1 MSGHGKSVLVQEL
14 AFVRRCLAAVTL
26 SLLALGSAAAGA
38 AVRVDV
44 QSGGGGGS
52 GGVVVNA
59 SGATVAEIL
68 TALGE
73 TGDLHYRSSVDLG
86 RTVSGTYKGTLQQVV
101 SRLLEGYNFTL
112 QVSDNRIEAVI
123 IGLSGTTPTTGQ
135 PTTAVAAASAADA
148 ATTGTSAEPAPTS
161 TNATNGGA
169 ANVAVRPNARRP
181 QSASPAANLALQL
194 RTAAQLQV
202 MNGTTSAPAPAA
214 SSNPP
219 TAADMAALTQQAR
232 TQLNA
237 LVSSLQSVKP

>member
-1 MSGHGKSVLVQEL
+1 MSGHRKSALVQEL

-26 SLLALGSAAAGA
+26 LLFALGSAAAGA

-44 QSGGGGGS
+44 QSGGA
-52 GGVVVNA
+52 GVVVDA

-68 TALGE
+68 TALGK
-73 TGDLHYRSSVDLG
+73 TGNLHYRSSVDLG

-112 QVSDNRIEAVI
+112 QVSDNRVEAVI
-123 IGLSGTTPTTGQ
+123 IGLVGTTPTTGQ

-169 ANVAVRPNARRP
+169 ANFAVRSGAPRP
-181 QSASPAANLALQL
+181 QSASPAANVALQL
-194 RTAAQLQV
+194 LTAAQLQV
-202 MNGTTSAPAPAA
+202 MNGTTSPPAPAA

-232 TQLNA
+232 AQLNA

>member
-1 MSGHGKSVLVQEL
+1 MRGHRKSALVQEL
-14 AFVRRCLAAVTL
+14 AFVRRALAAVTL

-38 AVRVDV
+38 AVSVDV
-44 QSGGGGGS
+44 QPGG
-52 GGVVVNA
+52 GGVVVDA

-73 TGDLHYRSSVDLG
+73 TGDVHYRSSVDLS
-86 RTVSGTYKGTLQQVV
+86 RTVSGTYKGTLLQVV

-112 QVSDNRIEAVI
+112 RVSDNRIEAVI

-135 PTTAVAAASAADA
+135 PTTAVAAASVADA
-148 ATTGTSAEPAPTS
+148 ATTGTSAEPAPTN
-161 TNATNGGA
+161 TNATSGA
-169 ANVAVRPNARRP
+169 AVNFAVRPNARRP
-181 QSASPAANLALQL
+181 QSASPAANVALQL
-194 RTAAQLQV
+194 QTAAQLQV
-202 MNGTTSAPAPAA
+202 MNGTTSAPAPAG